1 MKIRFHLP
9 GLRYNFPLNMILV
22 GMMKQYPDFFYDNIE
37 IGSFFGEFPTSRWGG
52 GRFCNGDQCDSAFI
66 KRVVKA
72 YNDNGIPVR
81 YTYTNPEL
89 NRFDCEDAYCNFC
102 MDVANNGMNEVLV
115 VNPVLEDY
123 IRNKYPRFK
132 INSSTCKEIKEINAL
147 NEELSKDYALV
158 VLDYNL
164 NNKWDFLSRIE
175 RKDKCELLINACC
188 VPNCP
193 RRGEH
198 YKCIAQQQKIVLM
211 NRKLPKDKQLP
222 VPGWHCEYGDKNSI
236 FKIKDYET
244 YISPEAIFE
253 KYVPLGFNNF
263 KIEGRTGNLFNLI
276 ESYCLWLMK
285 PEKRDEGRFM
295 LITNLQATKVINV
308 GQPRPGVWP

>member
-1 MKIRFHLP
+1 MLENAGANVFTPRERDTQKNEVIVDNDTKDGSIYLEMKSRKA
-9 GLRYNFPLNMILV
+9 RWETV
-22 GMMKQYPDFFYDNIE
+22 GGKGFASKKRIYKD
-37 IGSFFGEFPTSRWGG
+37 GENPFLDGT
-52 GRFCNGDQCDSAFI
+52 
-66 KRVVKA
+66 
-72 YNDNGIPVR
+72 VR
-81 YTYTNPEL
+81 YARTEKKKNKAFAEWIPTIPQT
-89 NRFDCEDAYCNFC
+89 
-102 MDVANNGMNEVLV
+102 
-115 VNPVLEDY
+115 VN
-123 IRNKYPRFK
+123 
-132 INSSTCKEIKEINAL
+132 
-147 NEELSKDYALV
+147 YALV